1 MIKIRVLLRSFLY
14 ILDERDEFITAQCN
28 RLGEG
33 IGKIDEAA
41 EQIDQLSIMVEE
53 QRKNVVSSAE
63 DCETM
68 LVGIQEC
75 KYL

>member
-1 MIKIRVLLRSFLY
+1 MKGVSLIFFVYL
-14 ILDERDEFITAQCN
+14 LDERDDFITAQCN

-53 QRKNVVSSAE
+53 QRKNVLSAAE
-63 DCETM
+63 NCETM

-75 KYL
+75 K